1 MASSRNGTVLFV
13 SLMILLLI
21 STGIQHGYAKE
32 GVKAYCERIRSRS
45 APHDIC
51 KKKNGNAVCK
61 EKCWTIE
68 KYQNGRCLILPKT
81 TKLDCYC
88 YHFDQC

>member
-1 MASSRNGTVLFV
+1 MASSVNGVVFVV
-13 SLMILLLI
+13 SLMIVLLI
-21 STGIQHGYAKE
+21 STGIQNGYAEK
-32 GVKAYCERIRSRS
+32 VTTYCEKIRSKT

-61 EKCWTIE
+61 ETCFTRE
-68 KYQNGRCLILPKT
+68 SYNNGRCLILPKT

-88 YHFDQC
+88 YHFD

>member
-1 MASSRNGTVLFV
+1 MASSKNGTVLFV

-21 STGIQHGYAKE
+21 STG
-32 GVKAYCERIRSRS
+32 VKAYCERVRSRS